1 MEKVRYLIIGGGPSG
16 TSAAESIRLRDKD
29 GSITI
34 VDAEGKSLY
43 SKLLLH
49 KFIAGEI
56 NEDQLT
62 IRKPDWYRQN
72 EIELIKDDIVDVKN
86 KYAIL
91 ASGRTIE
98 FDKVL
103 FSSGSRA
110 RILANQEKKGLFSLR
125 NLTDAIAIRDYAL
138 SSQSI
143 TVVGG
148 GLIAT
153 DILDGFL
160 HSGKTI
166 NLVLREKKLLEG
178 KIHPKGCEMLENI
191 LQENGVKIYKETEV
205 TEVAGSDRVE
215 FIILKNGERIETD
228 LVIAGIGVEADFDY
242 LKETNI
248 ATNKGILVDE
258 LMRTNV
264 DWAWASGDVCEHPVK
279 GFTEKAV
286 SGNWLLGQISG
297 RIAGASMA
305 GAKEEFDLVPV
316 SSKSLG
322 ETSIGYFGDYLSG
335 AQPVDVE
342 KENAFVRIFVKDGKV
357 CNASIVGSL
366 IISKKIRTMI
376 GGEFNRSEP

>member
-1 MEKVRYLIIGGGPSG
+1 MNKVKYLIIGGGPSG
-16 TSAAESIRLRDKD
+16 TSAAEAIRLRDKD
-29 GSITI
+29 GSIMI
-34 VDAEGKSLY
+34 VDAEGKPLY

-56 NEDQLT
+56 SEEQLT
-62 IRKPDWYRQN
+62 IKQPDWYRQN
-72 EIELIKDDIVDVKN
+72 EIELIKDDIVDIKN

-125 NLTDAIAIRDYAL
+125 NLTDAIAIRDYAF

-160 HSGKTI
+160 HSGKTM
-166 NLVLREKKLLEG
+166 NLILRENSLLEG
-178 KIHPKGCEMLENI
+178 KIHPKGSEMLENVLI
-191 LQENGVKIYKETEV
+191 KNGVRIYRGAEV
-205 TEVAGSDRVE
+205 AEIAGSDRVE
-215 FIILKNGERIETD
+215 SIILKNGERIETD
-228 LVIAGIGVEADFDY
+228 LVIAGIGVEADFGY

-248 ATNKGILVDE
+248 ATNKGIIVDE

-286 SGNWLLGQISG
+286 SGNWLLGQVSG
-297 RIAGASMA
+297 RIAGASMT
-305 GAKEEFDLVPV
+305 GVKEGFELVPV

-322 ETSIGYFGDYLSG
+322 EISIGYFGDYLSG

-376 GGEFNRSEP
+376 GGEFNRSEL